1 MYALSLSGR
10 LYVHTCVCTCVL
22 YCADSGDGGCAR
34 AWISSDIIWETIME
48 KVVVATAGIL
58 FAIVAVDA
66 SSVRRML
73 LQQIVWKRLNVSIV
87 EMDKSI
93 LL

>member
-1 MYALSLSGR
+1 
-10 LYVHTCVCTCVL
+10 
-22 YCADSGDGGCAR
+22 
-34 AWISSDIIWETIME
+34 ME